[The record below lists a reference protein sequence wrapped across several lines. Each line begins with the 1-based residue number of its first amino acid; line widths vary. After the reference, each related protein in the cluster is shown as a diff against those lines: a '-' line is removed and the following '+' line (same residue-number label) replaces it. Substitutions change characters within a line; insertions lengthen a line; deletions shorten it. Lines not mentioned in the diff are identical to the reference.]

1 MKKYWEQ
8 IKELYGK
15 RDLAYASL
23 FWLFSQAGPY
33 TKQLLVKLGI
43 STFTLAMGFAGTIVS
58 KYIIDATTSGSLN
71 WTYVTYMILAAVFT
85 ILFSAVADIFD
96 SYISEKFEFGM
107 RCDMFNQIQ
116 TGVWNELS
124 KYHSGDIVT
133 RLTTD
138 ISTISSGLI
147 SIIPS
152 AIIMGLRLLISFCIL
167 FYFDRWLAIFALF
180 VAPIGAICAL
190 LYRKKYSYYY
200 NKLRDTESS
209 YRTFMQE
216 SLSNI
221 AVIKT
226 FQLEADNMNYMK
238 NIRSERMSLVM
249 SSSRLS
255 ALMSAFISLVYRTAY
270 VVAFCWSAYRIST
283 GQITYGTMTVFL
295 SLVSQV
301 QGSIS
306 SLGSTIP
313 ELYRMLI
320 SARRITDIVDI
331 QNEDYKDITSVPE
344 QVSVEI
350 KDMTFSYDRKK
361 NILEHL
367 SLTVKPGDIV
377 GIVGHSGAGKTTL
390 IRLLLSL
397 LKPDEGSVEYIDEN
411 GNRENAQPASR
422 RFISYVP
429 QGNTLLSGI
438 VLELFPLSRELELHI
453 LVESDVVLQLFRPC
467 FYSRRLVVADIGLPA
482 ARTGSRVRFF
492 DRHEE
497 GVVGQPEFV
506 LFFERGKFLRVL
518 VAASLVSYPQKAQAP
533 LILLAVVHLH
543 AIAEVHR
550 VALFLREQ
558 ALRDQVLKA
567 DQIRISRKGRE
578 RLIGRIPVSR
588 RTKGQDLPVG
598 LPRFLQKIHKLI
610 CLLRKAADPVLAGQ
624 AEYRKQNSACTH
636 NSSLSKTHSCFS
648 SVSSS
653 SSTQG
658 LSSSSLFPIIFS
670 KTGMYSSA
678 QR

>member
-344 QVSVEI
+344 QISVEI
-350 KDMTFSYDRKK
+350 KDMTFAYDKKK

-429 QGNTLLSGI
+429 QGNTLLSGSI
-438 VLELFPLSRELELHI
+438 AQNLRMGKKNASEEELWEALRMADADTFVMKTEDGLDTKLTEKAGGLSEGQAQRIAIARALIRNKPQLILDEATSALDEDTESRILSRITKSYGKTIFIITHRRSMLRYCNRVIELSEDATATI
-453 LVESDVVLQLFRPC
+453 
-467 FYSRRLVVADIGLPA
+467 
-482 ARTGSRVRFF
+482 
-492 DRHEE
+492 
-497 GVVGQPEFV
+497 
-506 LFFERGKFLRVL
+506 
-518 VAASLVSYPQKAQAP
+518 
-533 LILLAVVHLH
+533 
-543 AIAEVHR
+543 
-550 VALFLREQ
+550 
-558 ALRDQVLKA
+558 RDLK
-567 DQIRISRKGRE
+567 
-578 RLIGRIPVSR
+578 
-588 RTKGQDLPVG
+588 
-598 LPRFLQKIHKLI
+598 
-610 CLLRKAADPVLAGQ
+610 
-624 AEYRKQNSACTH
+624 
-636 NSSLSKTHSCFS
+636 
-648 SVSSS
+648 
-653 SSTQG
+653 
-658 LSSSSLFPIIFS
+658 
-670 KTGMYSSA
+670 
-678 QR
+678 

>member
-1 MKKYWEQ
+1 MHFRIIVLRFGNLCFIIKSRPLNTQTLEDALKKYWEQ

-344 QVSVEI
+344 QISVEI
-350 KDMTFSYDRKK
+350 KDMTFAYDKKK

-429 QGNTLLSGI
+429 QGNTLLSGSI
-438 VLELFPLSRELELHI
+438 AQNLRMGKKNASEEELWEALRMADADTFVMKTEDGLDTRLTEKAGGLSEGQAQRIAIARALIRNKPQLILDEATSALDEDTESRILSRITKSYGKTIFIITHRRSMLRYCNRVIELGDDATATI
-453 LVESDVVLQLFRPC
+453 
-467 FYSRRLVVADIGLPA
+467 
-482 ARTGSRVRFF
+482 
-492 DRHEE
+492 
-497 GVVGQPEFV
+497 
-506 LFFERGKFLRVL
+506 
-518 VAASLVSYPQKAQAP
+518 
-533 LILLAVVHLH
+533 
-543 AIAEVHR
+543 
-550 VALFLREQ
+550 
-558 ALRDQVLKA
+558 RDLK
-567 DQIRISRKGRE
+567 
-578 RLIGRIPVSR
+578 
-588 RTKGQDLPVG
+588 
-598 LPRFLQKIHKLI
+598 
-610 CLLRKAADPVLAGQ
+610 
-624 AEYRKQNSACTH
+624 
-636 NSSLSKTHSCFS
+636 
-648 SVSSS
+648 
-653 SSTQG
+653 
-658 LSSSSLFPIIFS
+658 
-670 KTGMYSSA
+670 
-678 QR
+678 

>member
-331 QNEDYKDITSVPE
+331 KNEDYKDITSVPE
-344 QVSVEI
+344 QISVEI
-350 KDMTFSYDRKK
+350 KDMTFAYDKKK

-429 QGNTLLSGI
+429 QGNTLLSGSI
-438 VLELFPLSRELELHI
+438 AQNLRMGKKNASEEELWEALRMADADTFVMKTEDGLDTRLTEKAGGLSEGQAQRIAIARALIRNKPQLILDEATSALDEDTESRILSRITKSYGKTIFIITHRRSMLRYCNRVIELGDDATATI
-453 LVESDVVLQLFRPC
+453 
-467 FYSRRLVVADIGLPA
+467 
-482 ARTGSRVRFF
+482 
-492 DRHEE
+492 
-497 GVVGQPEFV
+497 
-506 LFFERGKFLRVL
+506 
-518 VAASLVSYPQKAQAP
+518 
-533 LILLAVVHLH
+533 
-543 AIAEVHR
+543 
-550 VALFLREQ
+550 
-558 ALRDQVLKA
+558 RDLK
-567 DQIRISRKGRE
+567 
-578 RLIGRIPVSR
+578 
-588 RTKGQDLPVG
+588 
-598 LPRFLQKIHKLI
+598 
-610 CLLRKAADPVLAGQ
+610 
-624 AEYRKQNSACTH
+624 
-636 NSSLSKTHSCFS
+636 
-648 SVSSS
+648 
-653 SSTQG
+653 
-658 LSSSSLFPIIFS
+658 
-670 KTGMYSSA
+670 
-678 QR
+678 

>member
-331 QNEDYKDITSVPE
+331 KNEDYKDMTSIPE

-350 KDMTFSYDRKK
+350 KDMTFAYDKKK

-367 SLTVKPGDIV
+367 TLSVKPGDIV

-429 QGNTLLSGI
+429 QGNTLLSGSI
-438 VLELFPLSRELELHI
+438 AQNLRMGKKNASEEELWEALRMADADTFVMKTEDGLDTRLTEKAGGLSEGQAQRIAIARALIRNKPQLILDEATSALDEDTESRILSRITKSYGKTIFIITHRRSMLRYCNRVIELGDDATATI
-453 LVESDVVLQLFRPC
+453 
-467 FYSRRLVVADIGLPA
+467 
-482 ARTGSRVRFF
+482 
-492 DRHEE
+492 
-497 GVVGQPEFV
+497 
-506 LFFERGKFLRVL
+506 
-518 VAASLVSYPQKAQAP
+518 
-533 LILLAVVHLH
+533 
-543 AIAEVHR
+543 
-550 VALFLREQ
+550 
-558 ALRDQVLKA
+558 RDLK
-567 DQIRISRKGRE
+567 
-578 RLIGRIPVSR
+578 
-588 RTKGQDLPVG
+588 
-598 LPRFLQKIHKLI
+598 
-610 CLLRKAADPVLAGQ
+610 
-624 AEYRKQNSACTH
+624 
-636 NSSLSKTHSCFS
+636 
-648 SVSSS
+648 
-653 SSTQG
+653 
-658 LSSSSLFPIIFS
+658 
-670 KTGMYSSA
+670 
-678 QR
+678 

>member
-1 MKKYWEQ
+1 MHFRIIVLRFGNLCFIIKSRPLNTQTLEDALKKYWEQ

-167 FYFDRWLAIFALF
+167 FYSDRWLAIFALF

-344 QVSVEI
+344 QISVEI
-350 KDMTFSYDRKK
+350 KDMTFAYDKKK

-429 QGNTLLSGI
+429 QGNTLLSGSI
-438 VLELFPLSRELELHI
+438 AQNLRMGKKNASEEELWEALRMADADTFVMKTEDGLDTKLTEKAGGLSEGQAQRIAIARALIRNKPQLILDEATSALDEDTESRILSRITKSYGKTIFIITHRRSMLRYCNRVIELSEDATATI
-453 LVESDVVLQLFRPC
+453 
-467 FYSRRLVVADIGLPA
+467 
-482 ARTGSRVRFF
+482 
-492 DRHEE
+492 
-497 GVVGQPEFV
+497 
-506 LFFERGKFLRVL
+506 
-518 VAASLVSYPQKAQAP
+518 
-533 LILLAVVHLH
+533 
-543 AIAEVHR
+543 
-550 VALFLREQ
+550 
-558 ALRDQVLKA
+558 RDLK
-567 DQIRISRKGRE
+567 
-578 RLIGRIPVSR
+578 
-588 RTKGQDLPVG
+588 
-598 LPRFLQKIHKLI
+598 
-610 CLLRKAADPVLAGQ
+610 
-624 AEYRKQNSACTH
+624 
-636 NSSLSKTHSCFS
+636 
-648 SVSSS
+648 
-653 SSTQG
+653 
-658 LSSSSLFPIIFS
+658 
-670 KTGMYSSA
+670 
-678 QR
+678 

>member
-331 QNEDYKDITSVPE
+331 KNEDYKDITSVPE
-344 QVSVEI
+344 QISVEI
-350 KDMTFSYDRKK
+350 KDMTFAYDKKK

-429 QGNTLLSGI
+429 QGNTLLSGSI
-438 VLELFPLSRELELHI
+438 AQNLRMGKKNASEEELWEALRMADADTFVMKTEDGLDTRLTEKAGGLSEGQAQRIAIARALIRNKPQLILDEATSALDEDTESRILSRITKSYGKTIFIITHRRSMLRYCNRVIELSEDATATI
-453 LVESDVVLQLFRPC
+453 
-467 FYSRRLVVADIGLPA
+467 
-482 ARTGSRVRFF
+482 
-492 DRHEE
+492 
-497 GVVGQPEFV
+497 
-506 LFFERGKFLRVL
+506 
-518 VAASLVSYPQKAQAP
+518 
-533 LILLAVVHLH
+533 
-543 AIAEVHR
+543 
-550 VALFLREQ
+550 
-558 ALRDQVLKA
+558 RDLK
-567 DQIRISRKGRE
+567 
-578 RLIGRIPVSR
+578 
-588 RTKGQDLPVG
+588 
-598 LPRFLQKIHKLI
+598 
-610 CLLRKAADPVLAGQ
+610 
-624 AEYRKQNSACTH
+624 
-636 NSSLSKTHSCFS
+636 
-648 SVSSS
+648 
-653 SSTQG
+653 
-658 LSSSSLFPIIFS
+658 
-670 KTGMYSSA
+670 
-678 QR
+678 

>member
-1 MKKYWEQ
+1 MHFRIIVLRFGNLCFIIKSRPLNTQTLEDALKKYWEQ

-107 RCDMFNQIQ
+107 RCDMFHQIQ

-320 SARRITDIVDI
+320 SARRITDIVDM
-331 QNEDYKDITSVPE
+331 NEWIELGVVWNSMGYHAPTDRFLSFSFKSMK
-344 QVSVEI
+344 EI
-350 KDMTFSYDRKK
+350 RVGYFRHYT
-361 NILEHL
+361 L
-367 SLTVKPGDIV
+367 SDLTEKAYRIIGD
-377 GIVGHSGAGKTTL
+377 
-390 IRLLLSL
+390 
-397 LKPDEGSVEYIDEN
+397 
-411 GNRENAQPASR
+411 
-422 RFISYVP
+422 
-429 QGNTLLSGI
+429 
-438 VLELFPLSRELELHI
+438 LEL
-453 LVESDVVLQLFRPC
+453 
-467 FYSRRLVVADIGLPA
+467 
-482 ARTGSRVRFF
+482 T
-492 DRHEE
+492 EE
-497 GVVGQPEFV
+497 
-506 LFFERGKFLRVL
+506 
-518 VAASLVSYPQKAQAP
+518 QKSQYG
-533 LILLAVVHLH
+533 
-543 AIAEVHR
+543 
-550 VALFLREQ
+550 
-558 ALRDQVLKA
+558 
-567 DQIRISRKGRE
+567 IS
-578 RLIGRIPVSR
+578 
-588 RTKGQDLPVG
+588 
-598 LPRFLQKIHKLI
+598 
-610 CLLRKAADPVLAGQ
+610 
-624 AEYRKQNSACTH
+624 
-636 NSSLSKTHSCFS
+636 
-648 SVSSS
+648 
-653 SSTQG
+653 
-658 LSSSSLFPIIFS
+658 
-670 KTGMYSSA
+670 
-678 QR
+678 

>member
-331 QNEDYKDITSVPE
+331 KNEDYKDITSVPE
-344 QVSVEI
+344 QISVEI
-350 KDMTFSYDRKK
+350 KDMTFAYDKKK

-367 SLTVKPGDIV
+367 SLSVKPGDIV

-429 QGNTLLSGI
+429 QGNTLLSGSI
-438 VLELFPLSRELELHI
+438 AQNLRMGKKNASEEELWEALRMADADTFVMKTEDGLDTRLTEKAGGLSEGQAQRIAIARALIRNKPQLILDEATSALDEDTESRILSRITKSYGKTIFIITHRRSMLRYCNRVIELGDDATATI
-453 LVESDVVLQLFRPC
+453 
-467 FYSRRLVVADIGLPA
+467 
-482 ARTGSRVRFF
+482 
-492 DRHEE
+492 
-497 GVVGQPEFV
+497 
-506 LFFERGKFLRVL
+506 
-518 VAASLVSYPQKAQAP
+518 
-533 LILLAVVHLH
+533 
-543 AIAEVHR
+543 
-550 VALFLREQ
+550 
-558 ALRDQVLKA
+558 RDLK
-567 DQIRISRKGRE
+567 
-578 RLIGRIPVSR
+578 
-588 RTKGQDLPVG
+588 
-598 LPRFLQKIHKLI
+598 
-610 CLLRKAADPVLAGQ
+610 
-624 AEYRKQNSACTH
+624 
-636 NSSLSKTHSCFS
+636 
-648 SVSSS
+648 
-653 SSTQG
+653 
-658 LSSSSLFPIIFS
+658 
-670 KTGMYSSA
+670 
-678 QR
+678 

>member
-1 MKKYWEQ
+1 MHFRIIVLRFGNLCFIIKSRPLNTQTLEDALKKYWEQ

-320 SARRITDIVDI
+320 SARRITT
-331 QNEDYKDITSVPE
+331 E
-344 QVSVEI
+344 
-350 KDMTFSYDRKK
+350 RKIYW
-361 NILEHL
+361 N
-367 SLTVKPGDIV
+367 TC
-377 GIVGHSGAGKTTL
+377 
-390 IRLLLSL
+390 RL
-397 LKPDEGSVEYIDEN
+397 P
-411 GNRENAQPASR
+411 
-422 RFISYVP
+422 
-429 QGNTLLSGI
+429 
-438 VLELFPLSRELELHI
+438 
-453 LVESDVVLQLFRPC
+453 
-467 FYSRRLVVADIGLPA
+467 
-482 ARTGSRVRFF
+482 
-492 DRHEE
+492 
-497 GVVGQPEFV
+497 
-506 LFFERGKFLRVL
+506 
-518 VAASLVSYPQKAQAP
+518 
-533 LILLAVVHLH
+533 
-543 AIAEVHR
+543 
-550 VALFLREQ
+550 
-558 ALRDQVLKA
+558 
-567 DQIRISRKGRE
+567 
-578 RLIGRIPVSR
+578 
-588 RTKGQDLPVG
+588 
-598 LPRFLQKIHKLI
+598 
-610 CLLRKAADPVLAGQ
+610 
-624 AEYRKQNSACTH
+624 
-636 NSSLSKTHSCFS
+636 
-648 SVSSS
+648 
-653 SSTQG
+653 
-658 LSSSSLFPIIFS
+658 
-670 KTGMYSSA
+670 
-678 QR
+678 

>member
-331 QNEDYKDITSVPE
+331 KNEDYKDITSVPE
-344 QVSVEI
+344 QISVEI
-350 KDMTFSYDRKK
+350 KDMTFAYDKKK
-361 NILEHL
+361 NVLEHL

-429 QGNTLLSGI
+429 QGNTLLSGSI
-438 VLELFPLSRELELHI
+438 AQNLRMGKKNASEEELWEALRMADADTFVMKTEDGLDTRLTEKAGGLSEGQAQRIAIARALIRNKPQLILDEATSALDEDTESRILSRITKSYGKTIFIITHRRSMLRYCNRVIELGDDATATI
-453 LVESDVVLQLFRPC
+453 
-467 FYSRRLVVADIGLPA
+467 
-482 ARTGSRVRFF
+482 
-492 DRHEE
+492 
-497 GVVGQPEFV
+497 
-506 LFFERGKFLRVL
+506 
-518 VAASLVSYPQKAQAP
+518 
-533 LILLAVVHLH
+533 
-543 AIAEVHR
+543 
-550 VALFLREQ
+550 
-558 ALRDQVLKA
+558 RDLK
-567 DQIRISRKGRE
+567 
-578 RLIGRIPVSR
+578 
-588 RTKGQDLPVG
+588 
-598 LPRFLQKIHKLI
+598 
-610 CLLRKAADPVLAGQ
+610 
-624 AEYRKQNSACTH
+624 
-636 NSSLSKTHSCFS
+636 
-648 SVSSS
+648 
-653 SSTQG
+653 
-658 LSSSSLFPIIFS
+658 
-670 KTGMYSSA
+670 
-678 QR
+678 

>member
-180 VAPIGAICAL
+180 VAPVGAICAL
-190 LYRKKYSYYY
+190 LYRKKYGYYY

-216 SLSNI
+216 NLSNI
-221 AVIKT
+221 AVVKT
-226 FQLEADNMNYMK
+226 FQMEEDNMNYMET
-238 NIRSERMSLVM
+238 IRGERMSLVM

-255 ALMSAFISLVYRTAY
+255 ALMSGVISLVYRTAY

-350 KDMTFSYDRKK
+350 KDMTFAYDKKK

-367 SLTVKPGDIV
+367 TLSVKPGDIV

-397 LKPDEGSVEYIDEN
+397 LKPDEGSVEYIDEH
-411 GNRENAQPASR
+411 GNRESAQPASR

-429 QGNTLLSGI
+429 QGNTLLSGTI
-438 VLELFPLSRELELHI
+438 AQNLRMGKKNASEDELWEALRMADADTFVMKTEDGLDTRLTEKAGGLSEGQAQRIAIARALIRNKPQLILDEATSALDEDTESRILSRITKSYGKTIFIITHRRSMLRYCNRVIELGDDATATI
-453 LVESDVVLQLFRPC
+453 
-467 FYSRRLVVADIGLPA
+467 
-482 ARTGSRVRFF
+482 
-492 DRHEE
+492 
-497 GVVGQPEFV
+497 
-506 LFFERGKFLRVL
+506 
-518 VAASLVSYPQKAQAP
+518 
-533 LILLAVVHLH
+533 
-543 AIAEVHR
+543 
-550 VALFLREQ
+550 
-558 ALRDQVLKA
+558 RDLK
-567 DQIRISRKGRE
+567 
-578 RLIGRIPVSR
+578 
-588 RTKGQDLPVG
+588 
-598 LPRFLQKIHKLI
+598 
-610 CLLRKAADPVLAGQ
+610 
-624 AEYRKQNSACTH
+624 
-636 NSSLSKTHSCFS
+636 
-648 SVSSS
+648 
-653 SSTQG
+653 
-658 LSSSSLFPIIFS
+658 
-670 KTGMYSSA
+670 
-678 QR
+678 

>member
-1 MKKYWEQ
+1 MHFRIIVLRFGNLCFIIKSRPLNTQTLEDALKKYWEQ

-397 LKPDEGSVEYIDEN
+397 LKPDEGSVEYIDEH
-411 GNRENAQPASR
+411 GNRESAQPASR

-429 QGNTLLSGI
+429 QGNTLLSGTI
-438 VLELFPLSRELELHI
+438 AQNLRMGKKNASEDELWEALRMADADTFVMKTEDGLDTKLTEKAGGLSEGQAQRIAIARALIRNKPQLILDEATSALDEDTESRILSRITKSYGKTIFIITHRRSMLRYCNRVIELSEDATATI
-453 LVESDVVLQLFRPC
+453 
-467 FYSRRLVVADIGLPA
+467 
-482 ARTGSRVRFF
+482 
-492 DRHEE
+492 
-497 GVVGQPEFV
+497 
-506 LFFERGKFLRVL
+506 
-518 VAASLVSYPQKAQAP
+518 
-533 LILLAVVHLH
+533 
-543 AIAEVHR
+543 
-550 VALFLREQ
+550 
-558 ALRDQVLKA
+558 RDLK
-567 DQIRISRKGRE
+567 
-578 RLIGRIPVSR
+578 
-588 RTKGQDLPVG
+588 
-598 LPRFLQKIHKLI
+598 
-610 CLLRKAADPVLAGQ
+610 
-624 AEYRKQNSACTH
+624 
-636 NSSLSKTHSCFS
+636 
-648 SVSSS
+648 
-653 SSTQG
+653 
-658 LSSSSLFPIIFS
+658 
-670 KTGMYSSA
+670 
-678 QR
+678 